1 MLFLKQIG
9 SLFVV
14 VYKGMHSQST
24 YPILR
29 TTYPNNFLFSRVNSC
44 EDVRDKLNFRAGCI
58 EQVHCGYI
66 YMYTSQTS

>member
-1 MLFLKQIG
+1 MISNDELIKEIIIHENISCCFLKQIG

-29 TTYPNNFLFSRVNSC
+29 TTYLNNFLFSWVNSC
-44 EDVRDKLNFRAGCI
+44 ENV
-58 EQVHCGYI
+58 
-66 YMYTSQTS
+66 